1 MEPLPGTGENEETV
15 LMMRMEG
22 GAYNRTII
30 MVHYLI
36 LYVVV
41 INTTNRV

>member
-1 MEPLPGTGENEETV
+1 MEPLPGTGKNEETG
-15 LMMRMEG
+15 LMIRMGG

-30 MVHYLI
+30 MVHNLI
-36 LYVVV
+36 LYIVV